1 MPAPAVV
8 SNREARWLALAAQG
22 LDTARRG
29 GGRPAGAA
37 ELRKLMERVGTIQVD
52 AVNAVERTQ
61 FLVPFSRIGGYD
73 PGVLRGLSGPG
84 GAWFEYWGHAASL
97 IPIGLHPL
105 FRWRMAFRRGDTP
118 WGAAWMARRKA
129 WREEHADYIAAVLAE
144 VTERGPLAA
153 SQLSDP
159 RRRAGEWWERRS
171 SGRLALEWLF
181 GAGELAAWRSPGFER
196 IYDLT
201 ERVIPPPVL
210 DLPTPTEEEA
220 QRELLV
226 IAARALGVATVR
238 DLADYFWIRPPVAR
252 LRVAELVEEGRLT
265 PVRVEGWSQPAY
277 TLPGV
282 RARRPR
288 RDHATL
294 LSPFDS
300 LIWTRDRTERLFG
313 FHYRIEIYV
322 PEHLRRHGY
331 YVLPV
336 LLGDELVGRLA
347 LRSDRRSGILRVEGA
362 YAEPDADRA
371 AVAGAA
377 ASELSALGSWLGMQ
391 NVAVTRRGDLATAL
405 GRAVRRG

>member
-1 MPAPAVV
+1 MPGQAAVT
-8 SNREARWLALAAQG
+8 NREARWLALAAQG
-22 LDTARRG
+22 LDTPRRRG
-29 GGRPAGAA
+29 LRPAGAA
-37 ELRKLMERVGTIQVD
+37 HLRRLMDRVGTIQVD

-61 FLVPFSRIGGYD
+61 FLVPFSRIGSYD
-73 PGVLRGLSGPG
+73 PGVLRRLSGPG
-84 GAWFEYWGHAASL
+84 GAWFEHWGHAASL
-97 IPIGLHPL
+97 MPVELHPL
-105 FRWRMAFRRGDTP
+105 LRWRMAFRRGDTP
-118 WGAAWMARRKA
+118 WGAAWSARRKA
-129 WREEHADYIAAVLAE
+129 WRDEHATYIAAVLAE

-159 RRRAGEWWERRS
+159 RRRSGEWWERRS

-201 ERVIPPPVL
+201 ERVIPAAVL
-210 DLPTPTEEEA
+210 DLPTPPEDEA

-238 DLADYFWIRPPVAR
+238 DLADYFWIRPPVT
-252 LRVAELVEEGRLT
+252 RVRVTELVEEGRIT
-265 PVRVEGWSQPAY
+265 PVKVEGWTQPAY
-277 TLPGV
+277 TLPD
-282 RARRPR
+282 ARPRRLR

-331 YVLPV
+331 YVLPL
-336 LLGDELVGRLA
+336 LLGEELVGRLA
-347 LRSDRRSGILRVEGA
+347 LRSDRRSRVLRVEGA
-362 YAEPDADRA
+362 YAEPDVDRPV
-371 AVAGAA
+371 VAGAA
-377 ASELSALGSWLGMQ
+377 AAELSALAAWLGLEGVT
-391 NVAVTRRGDLATAL
+391 VARRGDLAAAL
-405 GRAVRRG
+405 GRAVKHG

>member
-1 MPAPAVV
+1 MPGPAAVT
-8 SNREARWLALAAQG
+8 NREARWLALAAQG
-22 LDTARRG
+22 LGTGRRSG
-29 GGRPAGAA
+29 TRLPGAGQ
-37 ELRKLMERVGTIQVD
+37 LRRLMERVGTIQVD
-52 AVNAVERTQ
+52 AVNAVARTQ
-61 FLVPFSRIGGYD
+61 FLVPFSRIGSYD

-97 IPIGLHPL
+97 IPVELHPL

-118 WGAAWMARRKA
+118 WGAAWMARRRA
-129 WREEHADYIAAVLAE
+129 WRDEHADYIAAVLAE
-144 VTERGPLAA
+144 VAERGPLAA

-159 RRRAGEWWERRS
+159 RRRSGEWWERRS
-171 SGRLALEWLF
+171 SGRLALEYLF

-201 ERVIPPPVL
+201 GRVIPAEVL
-210 DLPTPTEEEA
+210 GLPTPTEEEA

-238 DLADYFWIRPPVAR
+238 DLADYFWIRPPAAR
-252 LRVAELVEEGRLT
+252 PRVAELVEEGRLA
-265 PVRVEGWSQPAY
+265 PVQVEGWTQPAY
-277 TLPGV
+277 MPPGA
-282 RARRPR
+282 RARRPG

-331 YVLPV
+331 YVLPL

-347 LRSDRRSGILRVEGA
+347 LRSDRRAGVLRVEGA
-362 YAEPDADRA
+362 FAEPGVDRA
-371 AVAGAA
+371 TVAA
-377 ASELSALGSWLGMQ
+377 AAAPELRDLAAWLGLDGVT
-391 NVAVTRRGDLATAL
+391 VARRGDLATAL
-405 GRAVRRG
+405 CRAVRSG